1 MFKGSQSVGR
11 YFKRSK
17 MGPFGRDLCGET
29 HVEICS
35 SIPST
40 SSTTGQRVINDDRF
54 PGGGS

>member
-29 HVEICS
+29 HVEIT
-35 SIPST
+35 ST